1 MNVHEDA
8 FENGTVMQADEN
20 RLTVSLRALDTESG
34 ISKIY
39 FAVLS
44 DGLIPSTNDYKAFDF
59 AATID
64 IEGYVNDLSRCK
76 HNFFFQKINADCR
89 HFLEKLF
96 FSYGFL
102 IH

>member
-1 MNVHEDA
+1 MNVQEDA

-44 DGLIPSTNDYKAFDF
+44 DGMIPSTNDYKAFDF

-64 IEGYVNDLSRCK
+64 IEGYVASII
-76 HNFFFQKINADCR
+76 FFQNINTDCR
-89 HFLEKLF
+89 HQLF
-96 FSYGFL
+96 KRSFFFIL
-102 IH
+102 MVF